1 MNQVKGDVNSNV
13 EAGGGGGVE
22 AGGAGAG
29 EEEEEQESQPER
41 GERSREGS
49 PSGVERRREA
59 TPEYNDDDTPDYS
72 RGRSRS
78 RSRGRSRGRSRSWS
92 SPRSQEGRGELRR
105 VDGVV
110 EEVEEVEEVVEETY
124 VEKMARMMVERM
136 GEGVSIKEESLEAI
150 AELVA
155 KKVFKLKEEKD
166 DREKVKE
173 ARKAGWDEGRDFI
186 ICKACTEH
194 SDSEAIPKDLVKS
207 RRGKGTGFGVIS
219 KVGANGEMRA
229 GWRLNQAMVSHCE
242 LDIHKWCA
250 REEVRV
256 KEVKKTTEEM
266 NREVGTTVIL
276 TYLKTARRGG
286 SASDFLDNIDFTH
299 LLPGVEKSTQ
309 NNSRQSFFDLRADT
323 MEVVDSKVK
332 ELFRDKVTE
341 FSCTLDKVTV
351 QRRSFTVLLTFFF
364 LEGRIFCLLNALI
377 SMMEDEYDSAGT
389 AKMVVKTLKA
399 SLGMDRFGVADGLV
413 HCRLECETCK

>member
-1 MNQVKGDVNSNV
+1 MT
-13 EAGGGGGVE
+13 A
-22 AGGAGAG
+22 
-29 EEEEEQESQPER
+29 P
-41 GERSREGS
+41 GS
-49 PSGVERRREA
+49 GKERR
-59 TPEYNDDDTPDYS
+59 D
-72 RGRSRS
+72 
-78 RSRGRSRGRSRSWS
+78 
-92 SPRSQEGRGELRR
+92 RR
-105 VDGVV
+105 K
-110 EEVEEVEEVVEETY
+110 
-124 VEKMARMMVERM
+124 EK
-136 GEGVSIKEESLEAI
+136 SLEEI
-150 AELVA
+150 AELIA

-173 ARKAGWDEGRDFI
+173 ARKAGWDEGTDFI
-186 ICKACTEH
+186 ICKACNEH

-207 RRGKGTGFGVIS
+207 KRGKGRGFGVIS
-219 KVGANGEMRA
+219 KVSGNGEMRP
-229 GWRLNQAMVSHCE
+229 GWKVNQAMVTHCE

-256 KEVKKTTEEM
+256 KEVKKSTEEM

-309 NNSRQSFFDLRADT
+309 NNSRQSFFELRKDA

-351 QRRSFTVLLTFFF
+351 QSRSFTVLLTFFF
-364 LEGRIFCLLNALI
+364 LEGRIYCLLNALV
-377 SMMEDEYDSAGT
+377 SMMKDEYDSAGT
-389 AKMVVKTLKA
+389 AKMVVKTLKDT
-399 SLGMDRFGVADGLV
+399 LGKDRFGLSDGLV